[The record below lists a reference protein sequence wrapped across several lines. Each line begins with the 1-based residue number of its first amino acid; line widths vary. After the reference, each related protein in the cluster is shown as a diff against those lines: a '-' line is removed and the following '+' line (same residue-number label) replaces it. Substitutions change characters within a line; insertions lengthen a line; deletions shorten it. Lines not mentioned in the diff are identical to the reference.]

1 MSGQPARSW
10 DALQAAAGLARLDA
24 RALLEH
30 VSGHPRE
37 WLVAHGD
44 ESAIATVA
52 ELFDALAA
60 RRRAG
65 EPLAYLTGYREF
77 FGRRFA
83 VDRHVLVP
91 RPETEGLIEAAL
103 SRLPARVAA
112 VPTCAPTTSSAAAAS
127 SSTAGDTARR
137 VSAGVPPPLRVLDLG
152 TGSGVIAITLAL
164 ARPDL
169 YLIATDASAQAL
181 VCAQANAARLSAPP
195 IDWYQGDWWAA
206 LPAGTPGFDMVV
218 SNPPYLADN
227 DPHLD
232 DPALRHE
239 PPGALACGPQGLEA
253 IERIVAKALAHLLPG
268 GWLLLEHGFEQGP
281 EVRYR
286 LTQAGLSAVA
296 TLPDLQGLERISL
309 GRHPLADTP
318 AFDASRGA
326 A

>member
-30 VSGHPRE
+30 VSGRPRE
-37 WLVAHGD
+37 WLLAHGD
-44 ESAIATVA
+44 EPAIATVA
-52 ELFDALAA
+52 ALFDALAA

-91 RPETEGLIEAAL
+91 RPETEGLVEAAL
-103 SRLPARVAA
+103 ERLPAQRLAA
-112 VPTCAPTTSSAAAAS
+112 PPPGSSAAA
-127 SSTAGDTARR
+127 DTA
-137 VSAGVPPPLRVLDLG
+137 PPLRVLDLG

-169 YLIATDASAQAL
+169 RLIATDASPQAL

-206 LPAGTPGFDMVV
+206 LPPGTPGFDMVV
-218 SNPPYLADN
+218 SNPPYLADD

-253 IERIVAKALAHLLPG
+253 IERIVAQTLAHLLPG
-268 GWLLLEHGFEQGP
+268 GWLLLEHGFRQGP
-281 EVRYR
+281 DVRNR
-286 LTQAGLSAVA
+286 LRQAGLSEVA
-296 TLPDLQGLERISL
+296 TLADLQGLDRISL
-309 GRHPLADTP
+309 GRRPPADTP
-318 AFDASRGA
+318 AFDADRGA